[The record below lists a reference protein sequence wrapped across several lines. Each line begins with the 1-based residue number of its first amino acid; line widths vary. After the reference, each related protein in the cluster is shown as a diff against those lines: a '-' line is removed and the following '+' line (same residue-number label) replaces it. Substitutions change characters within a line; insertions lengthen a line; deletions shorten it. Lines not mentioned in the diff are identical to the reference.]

1 MGIIK
6 FIALIFIAF
15 IIFVLLGALTMVAWF
30 LFLKFAD
37 FLERWF
43 L

>member
-6 FIALIFIAF
+6 IIAIIFIAF
-15 IIFVLLGALTMVAWF
+15 IIFVLLGALAIVAWF
-30 LFLKFAD
+30 LLLKFAD